1 MKPADQVKVI
11 VLSFVAIVVMV
22 GFIVVVSKI
31 THNTYMS
38 HHAEAGHGDAE
49 AGHGDGHGET
59 SHTSTEDSHGDT
71 HAKTED
77 THATTPGSTEDHAA
91 DAHHDA
97 DKAADKTTDAHAGDS
112 HDTPAEV
119 TTVAVSGDPEAGA
132 QVFMAKT
139 CATCHA
145 VSSLEGAVGAVGP
158 KLDGLGATAATR
170 QPGKD
175 AVTYIRESIENPSG
189 YVVEGYPAA
198 MPALK
203 STMSDEEFDNL
214 VAYLT
219 SL

>member
-11 VLSFVAIVVMV
+11 VLSFLAIVVMV

-38 HHAEAGHGDAE
+38 HHAEAGHGEAE
-49 AGHGDGHGET
+49 AGHGDSHGEASQT
-59 SHTSTEDSHGDT
+59 SEDSHGDT

-77 THATTPGSTEDHAA
+77 THATKPDAAADHAA
-91 DAHHDA
+91 DAQHDT
-97 DKAADKTTDAHAGDS
+97 DKAADKSTDAAK
-112 HDTPAEV
+112 V
-119 TTVAVSGDPEAGA
+119 VAVSGNAEAGA

-145 VSSLEGAVGAVGP
+145 ISSMAGAVGAVGP

-170 QPGKD
+170 ESGKD
-175 AVTYIRESIENPSG
+175 ALTYIRESIENPNG
-189 YVVEGYPAA
+189 YVVDGYPAA

-203 STMSDEEFDNL
+203 STMSDEEFENL
-214 VAYLT
+214 VAYLA

>member
-1 MKPADQVKVI
+1 MKPADQIKVI
-11 VLSFVAIVVMV
+11 VLSFFAIVVMV
-22 GFIVVVSKI
+22 GFIVVVSKV

-49 AGHGDGHGET
+49 AGHGDSHGEASQT
-59 SHTSTEDSHGDT
+59 SEDSHGDT

-77 THATTPGSTEDHAA
+77 THATKPDAAEDHAA
-91 DAHHDA
+91 DAQHA
-97 DKAADKTTDAHAGDS
+97 DKAADKSTDAAK
-112 HDTPAEV
+112 V
-119 TTVAVSGDPEAGA
+119 VAVSGNVEAGA

-145 VSSLEGAVGAVGP
+145 ISSMEGAVGAVGP

-170 QPGKD
+170 ESGKD
-175 AVTYIRESIENPSG
+175 ALTYIRESIENPNG

-203 STMSDEEFDNL
+203 STMSDEEFENL
-214 VAYLT
+214 VAYLA